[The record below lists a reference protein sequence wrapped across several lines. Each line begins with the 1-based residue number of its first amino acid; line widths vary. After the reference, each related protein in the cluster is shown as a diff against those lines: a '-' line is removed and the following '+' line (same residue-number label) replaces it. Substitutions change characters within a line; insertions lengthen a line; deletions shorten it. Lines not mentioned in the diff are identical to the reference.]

1 MTKDSDTTSEE
12 NLKGTWGEGL
22 GSLFLAI
29 MVALSIRWALIE
41 AYTIPSGSMIPTLL
55 IHDHIFVNKLTYGLR
70 IPFSQEWVFRFG
82 EPQRGEVIVFRY
94 PENPSQFFIKRVIG
108 IPGDKVH
115 YENGDLFINGEKIEK
130 DEAEDDAYF
139 MSLPDR
145 DKLEHPDKN
154 FRKSDF
160 NHFIEKLGDHPHS
173 VILMK
178 DRLFPSGLSPLE
190 VPPGRLFVMGDNRD
204 NSNDSRNW
212 GFVPMDNVIG
222 RAMFIWLSCEET
234 LENIPFLCD
243 PTTIRWNRFFR
254 SIH

>member
-1 MTKDSDTTSEE
+1 MAKKSKDTPED
-12 NLKGTWGEGL
+12 LKGTWFEGL

-29 MVALSIRWALIE
+29 LVALSIRWALIE
-41 AYTIPSGSMIPTLL
+41 AYTIPSGSMIPSLL
-55 IHDHIFVNKLTYGLR
+55 IHDHIFVNKLVYGLR
-70 IPFSQEWVFRFG
+70 IPFSKEWVARFG
-82 EPQRGEVIVFRY
+82 EPQRGEVLVFRF
-94 PENPSQFFIKRVIG
+94 PEDESQFFIKRVVG
-108 IPGDKVH
+108 TPGDKIH
-115 YENGDLFINGEKIEK
+115 YENGDLFVNGEKVEK
-130 DEAEDDAYF
+130 VEANEDPYF
-139 MSLPDR
+139 MGLVDR
-145 DKLEHPDKN
+145 EKLNHPDKN

-160 NHFIEKLGDHPHS
+160 NHFIEKLGDHSHS
-173 VILMK
+173 VLMARE
-178 DRLFPSGLSPLE
+178 RLFPSGVSPLE

-234 LENIPFLCD
+234 LESIPFLCD